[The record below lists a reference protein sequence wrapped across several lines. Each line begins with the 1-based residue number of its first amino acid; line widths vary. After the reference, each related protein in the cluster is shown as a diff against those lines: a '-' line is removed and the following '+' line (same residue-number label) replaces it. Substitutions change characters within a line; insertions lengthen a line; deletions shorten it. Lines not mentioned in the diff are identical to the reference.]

1 MYTGLGVAVC
11 DEEKRG
17 LESHLFF
24 FFLPTCPPGVLI
36 IWLRFDVGFEFL
48 FLIAHIHPPVSHYL
62 LLVESQTNR

>member
-24 FFLPTCPPGVLI
+24 FL
-36 IWLRFDVGFEFL
+36 
-48 FLIAHIHPPVSHYL
+48 AYL
-62 LLVESQTNR
+62 SSWGPYNLAEVRCRV